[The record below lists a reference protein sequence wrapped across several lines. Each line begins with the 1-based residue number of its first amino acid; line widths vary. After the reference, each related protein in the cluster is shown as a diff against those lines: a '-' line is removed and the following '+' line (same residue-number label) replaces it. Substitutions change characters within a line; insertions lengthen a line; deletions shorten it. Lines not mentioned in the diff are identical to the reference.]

1 LTWLPGYEDSRP
13 VRVGNAAAEQFQL
26 DVYGE
31 VLNSA
36 YLAMEAGLG
45 RPDGPLQPF
54 IASLLGFVVDH
65 WHDPD
70 EGIWEIRGPRRQFT
84 HSKLMAWVA
93 VDRAVKAA
101 EAGYL
106 PGGDVK
112 EWRRT
117 RAAIHEDICRRGYDA
132 QLGSFTQYYGS
143 GTVDA
148 SLLLMPVFG
157 FLPPDDSRLVG
168 TVEALGPDG
177 FVLRYTTTESVD
189 GLPPGENPF
198 IFCSFWL
205 VRALVAIGRVGE
217 ARELFDRLL
226 DIRNDV
232 GLLAEEYDP
241 VLQRQIGNFPQA
253 FSHLGLIVAALSLD
267 RAGAQAGA

>member
-1 LTWLPGYEDSRP
+1 MPTGPAL
-13 VRVGNAAAEQFQL
+13 AA
-26 DVYGE
+26 D
-31 VLNSA
+31 
-36 YLAMEAGLG
+36 
-45 RPDGPLQPF
+45 
-54 IASLLGFVVDH
+54 
-65 WHDPD
+65 
-70 EGIWEIRGPRRQFT
+70 
-84 HSKLMAWVA
+84 
-93 VDRAVKAA
+93 AA
-101 EAGYL
+101 
-106 PGGDVK
+106 
-112 EWRRT
+112 
-117 RAAIHEDICRRGYDA
+117 ICRRGYDA

-148 SLLLMPVFG
+148 SLLLMPIFG
-157 FLPPDDSRLVG
+157 FLPPDDPRLVG
-168 TVEALGPDG
+168 TVETIQRELGPNG

-198 IFCSFWL
+198 NFCSFWL
-205 VRALVAIGRVGE
+205 VRALVAIGRVDE

-267 RAGAQAGA
+267 RAGAHGGA